1 MLPPLLAVLLCAAP
15 DSASPAPVPAKEPS
29 PQASSIASS
38 PAPASLPSSAIG
50 PLVPGSWG
58 MGFRVLG
65 SGQDLVLRR
74 ALSDRMSVGMTL
86 GWGGS
91 ISELFSESE
100 SKSLHSGE
108 ARNQR
113 GSWTIRD
120 EDDFS
125 LELGFPVEWLQRSH
139 RSLRF
144 AAATGPIFSY
154 SQRTTQ
160 NFDQRRSEGSTN
172 PPDLSETYRRR
183 FGLGATGSVGM
194 RWFFLADL
202 ALAADFGT
210 SVLWSHSTS
219 GNESRSEPMY
229 LTDGTWYSQ
238 ESWSDEEFDHVST
251 SLNFLGVGLEAWF

>member
-1 MLPPLLAVLLCAAP
+1 MLSPLLVALLCAAS

-29 PQASSIASS
+29 PQATSVASS

-58 MGFRVLG
+58 LGFRVMG

-74 ALSDRMSVGMTL
+74 ALSDRTSVGIKL

-108 ARNQR
+108 ASNQR
-113 GSWTIRD
+113 ESWTTRD
-120 EDDFS
+120 DDDFS
-125 LELGFPVEWLQRSH
+125 LDLGFPVEWLQKTH
-139 RSLRF
+139 RSVRF
-144 AAATGPIFSY
+144 AAAIGPIFKY
-154 SQRTTQ
+154 SQRTTWTS
-160 NFDQRRSEGSTN
+160 DQSRSEGFTN
-172 PPDLSETYRRR
+172 PPDRRETYSSR

-194 RWFFLADL
+194 RWFFLPDL

-210 SVLWSHSTS
+210 SVSWSHSTS
-219 GNESRSEPMY
+219 GYESRSEPRYMS
-229 LTDGTWYSQ
+229 DGTWYSQ
-238 ESWSDEEFDHVST
+238 EAWSDEEFDHVSS